1 MIRCTGR
8 SADTVKM
15 PNKPIELGFKFHC
28 LANRGYII
36 DFVPT
41 SNTSKLDPVPSV
53 PGFSPTS
60 NCLYH
65 LTQQVLTLPS
75 LHKIPGSTP
84 LAWNLY
90 VDNYYTNHSLF
101 RKLREDGIGACG
113 TARASS
119 KDFPNALKI
128 PANQWCKS
136 PYHHRAGLVL
146 NGVGVMLWMDNKPI
160 TMMSTIHQLRGWSS
174 EIKRLRRRP
183 ARSNPSA
190 ASQIFGTQARL
201 LQDIPTCI
209 NDYNHHKGGV
219 DIADQYRCY
228 YDTQLTSFRTWYPMF
243 FWALDTAIINS
254 FIIFR
259 DLTTS
264 STPQTLDHKDFRLQ
278 AAWALILQGWCEMG
292 KSTAH
297 KTPTPVSKK
306 PKYSPSTTLP
316 PIRHLPGPHLP
327 VHSGSRSD
335 CFLCKWH
342 RKKKGQR
349 NESEGDN
356 PRSRWKC
363 HQCGLNLCLTDKR
376 NCFYDFHLI

>member
-1 MIRCTGR
+1 
-8 SADTVKM
+8 
-15 PNKPIELGFKFHC
+15 
-28 LANRGYII
+28 
-36 DFVPT
+36 
-41 SNTSKLDPVPSV
+41 
-53 PGFSPTS
+53 
-60 NCLYH
+60 
-65 LTQQVLTLPS
+65 
-75 LHKIPGSTP
+75 
-84 LAWNLY
+84 
-90 VDNYYTNHSLF
+90 
-101 RKLREDGIGACG
+101 
-113 TARASS
+113 
-119 KDFPNALKI
+119 
-128 PANQWCKS
+128 
-136 PYHHRAGLVL
+136 
-146 NGVGVMLWMDNKPI
+146 
-160 TMMSTIHQLRGWSS
+160 
-174 EIKRLRRRP
+174 
-183 ARSNPSA
+183 
-190 ASQIFGTQARL
+190 
-201 LQDIPTCI
+201 
-209 NDYNHHKGGV
+209 
-219 DIADQYRCY
+219 
-228 YDTQLTSFRTWYPMF
+228 MF